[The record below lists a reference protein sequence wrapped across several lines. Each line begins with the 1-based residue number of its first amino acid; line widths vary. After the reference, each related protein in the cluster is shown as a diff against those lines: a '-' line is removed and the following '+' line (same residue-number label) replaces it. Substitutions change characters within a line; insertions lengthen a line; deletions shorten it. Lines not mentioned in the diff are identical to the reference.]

1 MKSLFNYFPFCKT
14 TGCLLIVVLSIL
26 IYNSCYATELSNLNV
41 MTHNNRLSVSV
52 VLKPEQ
58 RFIDSLSQGVSK
70 EIMFYIDLFREWK
83 IWPDEFV
90 TGVKIKRTLRTNPIK
105 REYMAT
111 SQQGNVITE
120 KRFKDQESM
129 IEWALN
135 INNLTLVDNLSDY
148 DAGTYYVKITAE
160 SRHQNL
166 APALGFFLFFI
177 PQKEFSVSKESEPFK
192 IKNR

>member
-1 MKSLFNYFPFCKT
+1 MKSLFNYFPLPKT
-14 TGCLLIVVLSIL
+14 TGCLLVVVLSVL
-26 IYNSCYATELSNLNV
+26 SYNCCYATELTNLNV
-41 MTHNNRLSVSV
+41 VTHNNKISVNV

-58 RFIDSLSQGVSK
+58 RFLDSLSQGVSK

-83 IWPDEFV
+83 VWPDEFV
-90 TGVKIKRTLRTNPIK
+90 TGVKIKRTLKTNPIK
-105 REYMAT
+105 REYIAT

-129 IEWALN
+129 LEWALS

-148 DAGTYYVKITAE
+148 DAGTYYIKITAE
-160 SRHQNL
+160 SRLQNI

-177 PQKEFSVSKESEPFK
+177 PQKEFSVSKESEPFQ